1 MAQTNKKVDVV
12 ILGGGASGLM
22 CASLIDNKSVLI
34 LEKADRVGKKIL
46 VTGNGRCNLTNTT
59 IDLKKYN
66 TSLVKPYFDRC
77 SVKETL
83 DYFNTLG
90 LMTYADSEGRV
101 YPTSDS
107 ANSVLDVL
115 RMKIE
120 SKKNVSIEC
129 GINIS
134 SIDYK
139 NGCYIIDSDSITI
152 EAKELVLSVGG
163 LNGVTYLNQLNVPY
177 KPYRKSLGAMQS
189 ETNVGLNGIRVDNVT
204 VTLEIGDKKYSQ
216 NGEILFKEKALS
228 GIVIFNL
235 SAYFARLNESG
246 AYVHIN
252 LLGDKEY
259 NEVCDILT
267 IRKNLLQDRY
277 VKDYFIGMLHKALG
291 QNILNRS
298 GIDVNKKVSSM
309 TNNDINTL
317 AHILTDYKVK
327 VMGIE
332 NNNQVH
338 TGGVS
343 LSDMTESLEVCGRQ
357 NLYAL
362 GELLD
367 VDAECGGYNL
377 QWAWT
382 SAMIVAKK
390 LNQK

>member
-12 ILGGGASGLM
+12 IIGGGASGLM
-22 CASLIDNKSVLI
+22 CASLIDNKTVLI

-46 VTGNGRCNLTNTT
+46 ATGNGRCNLTNTA

-66 TSLVKPYFDRC
+66 TSLVKPYFDRYA
-77 SVKETL
+77 VKETL
-83 DYFNTLG
+83 DYFNLLG
-90 LMTYADSEGRV
+90 LMTYSDSEGRV

-107 ANSVLDVL
+107 ASSVLDVMRL
-115 RMKIE
+115 AIE
-120 SKKNVSIEC
+120 AKNNVSIDC
-129 GINIS
+129 GVNVCN
-134 SIDYK
+134 IDYT
-139 NGCYIIDSDSITI
+139 NGSYIIDTGDKII
-152 EAKELVLSVGG
+152 EAKELVLSVGSI
-163 LNGVTYLNQLNVPY
+163 NGEAYLKQLNVPY

-189 ETNVGLNGIRVDNVT
+189 ESNVGLNGIRVDNVT
-204 VTLEIGDKKYSQ
+204 VTLEIGNKKYSQ
-216 NGEILFKEKALS
+216 NGEILFKDKALS

-259 NEVCDILT
+259 GEVYNMLT
-267 IRKNLLQDRY
+267 IRKNTLKDRC
-277 VKDYFIGMLHKALG
+277 VRDYFVGMLHKALG

-298 GIDVNKKVSSM
+298 GIDINKKVSNMSSD
-309 TNNDINTL
+309 DINAL
-317 AHILTDYKVK
+317 AHILTDYKVR

-343 LSDMTESLEVCGRQ
+343 LEDMDTNLQ
-357 NLYAL
+357 LKNKPNLYAL

-382 SAMIVAKK
+382 SAMVVAEK